1 MRILI
6 TGVAGFAGRFLAE
19 YLASTTTAELSGLVR
34 APLPPDR
41 QDRSLPGIKL
51 FPADLTDAAAV
62 ARAVAAAQPD
72 QVYHLAAASSAVA
85 PDRARVFA
93 VNVAG
98 TRHLL
103 EACSRLGRPVR
114 VLLASSGYVYGPC
127 DPARPAREEDPL
139 RPPPGAYAESKRAM
153 EQVAQDYLSEVLQ
166 ILIARPFNHTGPRQT
181 PDFAVPAFAQQIAQ
195 IERGQREPLLRVGNL
210 TPQRDLLDVRDV
222 VRAYALLMER
232 GQAGQVYNICSGQ
245 ARAMG
250 ELLNRLLAL
259 SDAAIEVVPDPQRQR
274 PSDLPVLV
282 GDPSKLVQTT
292 GWSPEIPLAQTLRE
306 TLDYWRREVGRPD

>member
-6 TGVAGFAGRFLAE
+6 TGIAGFAGRFLAE
-19 YLASTTTAELSGLVR
+19 YLASTTAAELAGLVR
-34 APLPPDR
+34 TPVPPGR
-41 QDRSLPGIKL
+41 ELPGIRL
-51 FPADLTDAAAV
+51 FMADLTDAAGV

-85 PDRARVFA
+85 PDREAVFA
-93 VNVAG
+93 VNVTG

-114 VLLASSGYVYGPC
+114 LLLASSGYVYGPC
-127 DPARPAREEDPL
+127 NPARPAREEDEL
-139 RPPPGAYAESKRAM
+139 RPLPGAYAESKRAM
-153 EQVAQDYLSEVLQ
+153 EQLALDCRSEALE

-195 IERGQREPLLRVGNL
+195 IERGQRKPILWVGNL

-232 GQAGQVYNICSGQ
+232 GQAGQTYNICSGQ
-245 ARAMG
+245 SWPMG
-250 ELLNRLLAL
+250 DLLHRLLAL
-259 SDAAIEVVPDPQRQR
+259 SEVAIEVAPDPQRQR

-282 GDPSKLVQTT
+282 GDPSKLVRTT
-292 GWSPEIPLAQTLRE
+292 GWQPQIPLDQTLRE
-306 TLDYWRREVGRPD
+306 TLDYWRAEVARRA